1 VSELTVRV
9 PPRAL
14 ELLRAVAFELSRGVE
29 EIVEEILEGL
39 AIRRTRED
47 VVAYVSLSRAV
58 RDRLRLMYLELR
70 ALKGEV
76 QRLRDE
82 VERLKSALPGPAE
95 GSKEGQ
101 AVPVPGPAAEIPEA
115 VRRVASG
122 CTAFAE
128 ALAEHSL
135 LAMARRWL
143 LGEDVVELRG
153 LLSDDGFY
161 TLLRCGD
168 EVLASGLRDSG
179 PPRRLNWVS

>member
-1 VSELTVRV
+1 MSELTVRV

-82 VERLKSALPGPAE
+82 VERLKTAVPEPRERPRGSRALP
-95 GSKEGQ
+95 S
-101 AVPVPGPAAEIPEA
+101 V
-115 VRRVASG
+115 
-122 CTAFAE
+122 CTVFAE